1 MLLPAYDTEQTP
13 SPRAQELGQKLALVI
28 AEYQQR
34 NPDVSEEDIRVATQ
48 IAAGHLTSRR
58 GAAPALLAAVVAAV
72 AALGGILYLQRGS
85 PGAVHLP
92 WIVIGTGAII
102 VVGVLAVLRRR
113 S

>member
-1 MLLPAYDTEQTP
+1 MITPYVSEQTP

-34 NPDVSEEDIRVATQ
+34 NPEVSAEEIRVATE
-48 IAAGHLTSRR
+48 IAAGHVTDRR
-58 GAAPALLAAVVAAV
+58 GAAPALLASAVAAV
-72 AALGGILYLQRGS
+72 AALGGILYLQRGTS
-85 PGAVHLP
+85 GVGHVP

-102 VVGVLAVLRRR
+102 LVGAFAVLRRR